1 MERLPATL
9 LLMLMTTVL
18 AVAISLPLASWV
30 ATRGR
35 GTVDG
40 FVRIVMAVTQGTP
53 VILVGTFLI
62 IVLAL
67 KLGLFPVSGYGDT
80 WPEHLYA
87 LVLPSLTMALYITPM
102 LVNSLRSSLREAL
115 SSEYVGFAKAKG
127 LAASTVLS
135 RYAIR
140 NGSIAGLSILGVQA
154 GGLVGSAL
162 VVENVFAV
170 PGMGTMMMT
179 GILNRD
185 FAAVQAATLVFGC
198 LVVLIYLV
206 NDLLYAVIDPRVA
219 LK

>member
-1 MERLPATL
+1 
-9 LLMLMTTVL
+9 
-18 AVAISLPLASWV
+18 
-30 ATRGR
+30 
-35 GTVDG
+35 
-40 FVRIVMAVTQGTP
+40 
-53 VILVGTFLI
+53 
-62 IVLAL
+62 
-67 KLGLFPVSGYGDT
+67 
-80 WPEHLYA
+80 
-87 LVLPSLTMALYITPM
+87 
-102 LVNSLRSSLREAL
+102 LREAL